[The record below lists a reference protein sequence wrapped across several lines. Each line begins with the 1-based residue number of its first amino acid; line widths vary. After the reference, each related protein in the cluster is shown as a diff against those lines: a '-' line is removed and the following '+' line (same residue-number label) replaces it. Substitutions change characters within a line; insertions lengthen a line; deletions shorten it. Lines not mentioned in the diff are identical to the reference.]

1 MFREIEVKGFDGSL
15 FETNQVFYP
24 SKDGTKIPMFIIHKK
39 VKATMVTRF
48 TISIPGLHLASFPGS
63 HPEQERESGNIGGV
77 KPWTS
82 GNVIVCV
89 TKEDIPLLEVI
100 LM

>member
-1 MFREIEVKGFDGSL
+1 VFREIEVKGFDGSL

-39 VKATMVTRF
+39 VKVTMVTRF
-48 TISIPGLHLASFPGS
+48 TISIPGLHLASLPGS
-63 HPEQERESGNIGGV
+63 HPEREREPSNIGGV

-82 GNVIVCV
+82 GNITVQV
-89 TKEDIPLLEVI
+89 TKEDTPLPEVI
-100 LM
+100 FM